1 MPFDFFESASDT
13 IMNAVPNDLYRAN
26 QQAFQDEEW
35 TNTSAKTPENGGEIL
50 EQQGIGSAEYQA
62 IEAWVKPT
70 VADTSTGLKDTK
82 DFMKLIFRSID
93 KTSERGLYYK
103 FDNSWWIVHAYNQFT
118 GLPQDVAIRRCN
130 NALRII
136 DPITGEVFSAPCV
149 VDYDM
154 QAPNARVTTY
164 LLTPNNHATVM
175 VQGNVDT
182 LRLFK
187 LNTRYILGGR
197 PFKLWAYQNALNPN
211 LSTDYDTLLY
221 LDLYLDEEH
230 NGDNI
235 AEQLADNSSAD
246 YSGDDDLNKI
256 LDNAGKLGGGN

>member
-13 IMNAVPNDLYRAN
+13 IMNATPNDFYRAN

-50 EQQGIGSAEYQA
+50 EQQGIGSAEYRA

-103 FDNSWWIVHAYNQFT
+103 FDNSWWIVHAYTQFA

-130 NALRII
+130 NSLRII
-136 DPITGEVFSAPCV
+136 DPATGKVFSAPCV

-154 QAPNARVTTY
+154 QSPNARVTRY

-175 VQGNVDT
+175 VQGNADT

-230 NGDNI
+230 DGDDI
-235 AEQLADNSSAD
+235 ANQLADNSSMD

>member
-1 MPFDFFESASDT
+1 M
-13 IMNAVPNDLYRAN
+13 
-26 QQAFQDEEW
+26 
-35 TNTSAKTPENGGEIL
+35 
-50 EQQGIGSAEYQA
+50 
-62 IEAWVKPT
+62 
-70 VADTSTGLKDTK
+70 
-82 DFMKLIFRSID
+82 
-93 KTSERGLYYK
+93 YYK
-103 FDNSWWIVHAYNQFT
+103 FDNSWWIVHAYNQFA
-118 GLPQDVAIRRCN
+118 GLPQDVSIRRCN

-136 DPITGEVFSAPCV
+136 DPTTGEVFSAPCV

-154 QAPNARVTTY
+154 QSPNARVTTY

-175 VQGNVDT
+175 VQGNADT
-182 LRLFK
+182 IRLFK

-197 PFKLWAYQNALNPN
+197 PFKLWAYQNTLNPN

-230 NGDNI
+230 DGDDI
-235 AEQLADNSSAD
+235 ANQLADNSSMD